1 MATRELNNSI
11 SRKKKLPENM
21 HRIAEINEKAR
32 EHGMSYGKYVSKY
45 GDTEHSIS
53 E

>member
-1 MATRELNNSI
+1 MATRDLNNGM

-21 HRIAEINEKAR
+21 HLIAEINQKAR
-32 EHGMSYGKYVSKY
+32 DHGMSYGKYIAQY

>member
-32 EHGMSYGKYVSKY
+32 ECGMSYGKYIALKGSQIWEK
-45 GDTEHSIS
+45 
-53 E
+53 